1 MTLALV
7 DAKGCAK
14 VRQRISGSF
23 EDPLVEQPSLFASL
37 TGPARRLLQK
47 GSELLGGRCEVFYAG
62 SVAAPR

>member
-1 MTLALV
+1 
-7 DAKGCAK
+7 
-14 VRQRISGSF
+14 VRQGAQRISGIF